1 MPYRLLPRECAVE
14 TDTGFPLHSDRP
26 GRRNRTPRLST
37 RTTRDGMLVLLAIAA
52 GCVDAVSYLGLG
64 EVLTAAMTGNT
75 ILLGLAIGQAKV
87 PAALRSCAALVGFVF
102 GAVVAAAIS
111 ERGAKDAIWPRAVTV
126 RSEEHTSEL
135 QSLMRISYDVF

>member
-102 GAVVAAAIS
+102 GAVVAAEIGRAWCG
-111 ERGAKDAIWPRAVTV
+111 ERVGTYV
-126 RSEEHTSEL
+126 
-135 QSLMRISYDVF
+135 

>member
-75 ILLGLAIGQAKV
+75 ILLGLAI
-87 PAALRSCAALVGFVF
+87 
-102 GAVVAAAIS
+102 
-111 ERGAKDAIWPRAVTV
+111 
-126 RSEEHTSEL
+126 RSEERRVGKECVSTCRSRWAPCH
-135 QSLMRISYDVF
+135 